1 MVFFVNKY
9 DRNVGKNQSNCDIIS
24 AYFLRKKDGGF
35 AVESDYEKS
44 RKSMSS
50 NVFLKVIVK
59 KFNLKS
65 VQAKLNSSL
74 LRQYL
79 KKHSNN

>member
-1 MVFFVNKY
+1 MLV
-9 DRNVGKNQSNCDIIS
+9 RTNQIAIL
-24 AYFLRKKDGGF
+24 FPHTFWEKKDGGF